1 MSWLSRNLPKINWF
15 QQQLAKESKSELWLQ
30 CPNCSSSLFRK
41 QLQSNLFVCTH
52 CDHHLRMPVIDRV
65 QQLLGEEEEY
75 TTIALPKIPDD
86 PLRFRDSKRY
96 SDRLRDARAKTEAR
110 DAIHLA
116 HGRIGGYPVTLGVMD
131 FAFMGG
137 SMGVMVG
144 SAILKAAKHAVDTRS
159 AFVLVT
165 ASGGA
170 RMQEGILSL
179 MQLPRTVLATNLV
192 RNANLP
198 YIVVLTDP
206 TTGGVSASFAMLGDI
221 HLAEP
226 GCLIGFAGARVIEQT
241 VREKLPEGFQRAEYL
256 AEHGFVDRIVHRSNL
271 SRELALLLSYLLPDS
286 TAEEG
291 LATLPP
297 QL

>member
-15 QQQLAKESKSELWLQ
+15 QQQLTKESKSELWLQ
-30 CPNCSSSLFRK
+30 CPSCSSSLFRK
-41 QLQSNLFVCTH
+41 QLQGNLYVCPH

-144 SAILKAAKHAVDTRS
+144 SAILKAAKHAVHNRS

-271 SRELALLLSYLLPDS
+271 SRELALLLSYLLPDN

-291 LATLPP
+291 LSTLPP